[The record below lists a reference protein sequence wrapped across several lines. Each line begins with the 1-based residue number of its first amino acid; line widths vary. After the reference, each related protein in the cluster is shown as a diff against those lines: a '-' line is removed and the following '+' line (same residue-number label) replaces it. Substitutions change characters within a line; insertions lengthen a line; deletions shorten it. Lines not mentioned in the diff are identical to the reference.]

1 MKLFRILLHVI
12 PFSLGCLLLSACFSA
27 NRGYH
32 TSNNP
37 TATRLT
43 GSAFFAWANTQP
55 RAVWDSMAVQ
65 QMVSGNYPS
74 HVFRWVTIHTQLQVD
89 SVTTLRASYQVT
101 SDYLSIGTDAD
112 WSRVPLTAMAAQ
124 QLADSFQCFL
134 PTRKIVDDIYQAARV
149 KLAPM
154 PMFAFRDS
162 PVTMYQHHLI
172 IEGLR
177 NGRKGLIAGIKKDVV
192 IAALL
197 TRSAKPN
204 RIAIYGWHQ
213 LNGKPIQPLYAGH
226 VNWYVDYSH
235 GVRLVKRTIQINGR
249 PYDYIQVMQD
259 PLLRKLICDEADCDV
274 YRYTTI
280 SNHTAPV
287 K

>member
-1 MKLFRILLHVI
+1 MKLFRILLYVM

-101 SDYLSIGTDAD
+101 SDYLSVGTDAD

>member
-1 MKLFRILLHVI
+1 VFI
-12 PFSLGCLLLSACFSA
+12 GCLFLSGCVNAYKA
-27 NRGYH
+27 NH
-32 TSNNP
+32 PAVNKI
-37 TATRLT
+37 ATRIT

-65 QMVSGNYPS
+65 QIVAGNYPS
-74 HVFRWVTIHTQLQVD
+74 HVFRWVTIHTQFQVD
-89 SVTTLRASYQVT
+89 SVTTIRASYQVS

-124 QLADSFQCFL
+124 QIADSFQCFL

-177 NGRKGLIAGIKKDVV
+177 NGKKGLIAGIKKDVV
-192 IAALL
+192 IASLL

-226 VNWYVDYSH
+226 INWYVDYSH

-249 PYDYIQVMQD
+249 PYDYVQVMQD
-259 PLLRKLICDEADCDV
+259 PVLRKLICDEADCDV
-274 YRYTTI
+274 YRYTTLNI
-280 SNHTAPV
+280 HTAPV

>member
-1 MKLFRILLHVI
+1 MKLFRILFHVV
-12 PFSLGCLLLSACFSA
+12 PFSIGCLLLTGCVSPY
-27 NRGYH
+27 RGYQP
-32 TSNNP
+32 TPNS

-55 RAVWDSMAVQ
+55 RAVWDSMAVEQ
-65 QMVSGNYPS
+65 IVSGNYPH
-74 HVFRWVTIHTQLQVD
+74 HVFRWVTIYTQLQVD

-101 SDYLSIGTDAD
+101 SDYLSLGTDAD

-226 VNWYVDYSH
+226 VNWYADYSH

>member
-1 MKLFRILLHVI
+1 MKLFRILLHVM

-101 SDYLSIGTDAD
+101 SDYLSVGTDAD

-134 PTRKIVDDIYQAARV
+134 PTRKIVDDIYQAAQV

-197 TRSAKPN
+197 TRSAKLN

>member
-1 MKLFRILLHVI
+1 MKLFRILVNLM
-12 PFSLGCLLLSACFSA
+12 PFSFGCLLFTGCVSA
-27 NRGYH
+27 NRAYH
-32 TSNNP
+32 P
-37 TATRLT
+37 TDNLTANRLT

-65 QMVSGNYPS
+65 QIVSGNYPR
-74 HVFRWVTIHTQLQVD
+74 HIFRWKTIHTQIQVD
-89 SVTTLRASYQVT
+89 SITTLRASYQVT

-124 QLADSFQCFL
+124 QIADSFQCFL

-249 PYDYIQVMQD
+249 PYDYVQVMQD
-259 PLLRKLICDEADCDV
+259 PVLRKLICDEADCDV

>member
-1 MKLFRILLHVI
+1 M
-12 PFSLGCLLLSACFSA
+12 GCLLITGCVSPY
-27 NRGYH
+27 RGYH
-32 TSNNP
+32 TTPNS

-55 RAVWDSMAVQ
+55 RAVWDSMAVEQ
-65 QMVSGNYPS
+65 IFSGNYPS
-74 HVFRWVTIHTQLQVD
+74 HVFRWVTIHTQIQVD

-101 SDYLSIGTDAD
+101 SDYLSVGTDAD

-235 GVRLVKRTIQINGR
+235 GVRLVKRIIQINGR

-280 SNHTAPV
+280 SNHTVPV

>member
-1 MKLFRILLHVI
+1 MKLFRILLSVM
-12 PFSLGCLLLSACFSA
+12 PFSVGCLLFTGCVSPY
-27 NRGYH
+27 RGYH
-32 TSNNP
+32 PSNNP

-65 QMVSGNYPS
+65 QMLSGNYPR

-89 SVTTLRASYQVT
+89 SVTTIRASYQVT

-124 QLADSFQCFL
+124 QIADSFQCFL

-172 IEGLR
+172 VEGLR

-192 IAALL
+192 ITALL

-259 PLLRKLICDEADCDV
+259 PLLQKLICDEADCDV
-274 YRYTTI
+274 YRYATI

>member
-1 MKLFRILLHVI
+1 MKLVRILSHLFTVFI
-12 PFSLGCLLLSACFSA
+12 GCLFLSGCVNAYKA
-27 NRGYH
+27 NHPAG
-32 TSNNP
+32 NKI
-37 TATRLT
+37 ATRIT

-65 QMVSGNYPS
+65 QIVSGNYPN
-74 HVFRWVTIHTQLQVD
+74 HVFRWVTIHTQLKVD
-89 SVTTLRASYQVT
+89 SVTTIRATYQVS

-124 QLADSFQCFL
+124 QIADSFQCFL

-177 NGRKGLIAGIKKDVV
+177 NGKKGLIAGIKKDVV

-249 PYDYIQVMQD
+249 PYDYVQVMQD
-259 PLLRKLICDEADCDV
+259 PVLRKLICDEADCDV
-274 YRYTTI
+274 YRYTTLNI
-280 SNHTAPV
+280 HTAPV

>member
-1 MKLFRILLHVI
+1 MKLFRILFHVM
-12 PFSLGCLLLSACFSA
+12 PFSIGCLLLTGCVSAY
-27 NRGYH
+27 RKYH
-32 TSNNP
+32 PPTNP

-65 QMVSGNYPS
+65 QIVSGNYPH

-89 SVTTLRASYQVT
+89 SVTTLRATYQVT

-124 QLADSFQCFL
+124 QVADSFRCFL

-192 IAALL
+192 IASLL
-197 TRSAKPN
+197 TGSAKPN

-249 PYDYIQVMQD
+249 PYDYVQVMQD
-259 PLLRKLICDEADCDV
+259 PLLRKLICDEVDCDV
-274 YRYTTI
+274 YRYATI

>member
-1 MKLFRILLHVI
+1 M
-12 PFSLGCLLLSACFSA
+12 PFSIGCLILTGCVSAY
-27 NRGYH
+27 RGYH
-32 TSNNP
+32 PPINP
-37 TATRLT
+37 TATRFT

-65 QMVSGNYPS
+65 QIVSGNYPH
-74 HVFRWVTIHTQLQVD
+74 HVFRWVTIHTQLKVD

-226 VNWYVDYSH
+226 VNWYADYSH

-249 PYDYIQVMQD
+249 PYDYVQVMQD
-259 PLLRKLICDEADCDV
+259 PVLRKLICDEADCDV

-280 SNHTAPV
+280 STHTAPL

>member
-1 MKLFRILLHVI
+1 MKLFRILLHVM

>member
-1 MKLFRILLHVI
+1 MKLFRILFHVM
-12 PFSLGCLLLSACFSA
+12 PFSIGCLLLTGCVSAY
-27 NRGYH
+27 RGYH
-32 TSNNP
+32 PTTNP

-65 QMVSGNYPS
+65 QIVSGNYPH

-89 SVTTLRASYQVT
+89 SITTLLATYQVT

-124 QLADSFQCFL
+124 QVADSFRCFL

-226 VNWYVDYSH
+226 VNWYADYSH

-249 PYDYIQVMQD
+249 PYDYVQVMQD
-259 PLLRKLICDEADCDV
+259 PVLRKLICDEADCDV

-280 SNHTAPV
+280 STHTAPV

>member
-1 MKLFRILLHVI
+1 MKLFRILLYLM
-12 PFSLGCLLLSACFSA
+12 PFSMGCLLITGCVSPY
-27 NRGYH
+27 RGYH
-32 TSNNP
+32 TTPNS

-101 SDYLSIGTDAD
+101 SDYLSVGTDAD
-112 WSRVPLTAMAAQ
+112 WSRVPLTAIAAQ

>member
-1 MKLFRILLHVI
+1 MKLFRILFLVM
-12 PFSLGCLLLSACFSA
+12 PFSTGCLLLTGCVSAY
-27 NRGYH
+27 RGYH
-32 TSNNP
+32 SPTIP

-65 QMVSGNYPS
+65 QIVSGNYPH
-74 HVFRWVTIHTQLQVD
+74 HVFRWVTIHTKLQVD

-124 QLADSFQCFL
+124 QIADSFQCFL

-226 VNWYVDYSH
+226 VNWYADYSH

-249 PYDYIQVMQD
+249 PYDYVQVMQD
-259 PLLRKLICDEADCDV
+259 PVLRKLICDEADCDV

-280 SNHTAPV
+280 SNHTAPL

>member
-1 MKLFRILLHVI
+1 MKLFRILLHVM
-12 PFSLGCLLLSACFSA
+12 PFSLGCLLLTACFSA

-32 TSNNP
+32 PSNNP

-55 RAVWDSMAVQ
+55 RAVWDSMAVEQ
-65 QMVSGNYPS
+65 IVSGNYPS
-74 HVFRWVTIHTQLQVD
+74 HVFRWVTIHTQIQVD

-134 PTRKIVDDIYQAARV
+134 PTRKIVDDIYQAAQV

-280 SNHTAPV
+280 SNHTVPV

>member
-1 MKLFRILLHVI
+1 M
-12 PFSLGCLLLSACFSA
+12 GCLLITGCVSPY
-27 NRGYH
+27 RGYH
-32 TSNNP
+32 TTPNS

-55 RAVWDSMAVQ
+55 RAVWDSMAVEQ
-65 QMVSGNYPS
+65 IVSGNYPS
-74 HVFRWVTIHTQLQVD
+74 HVFRWVTIHTQIQVD

-101 SDYLSIGTDAD
+101 SDYLSVGTDAD

-134 PTRKIVDDIYQAARV
+134 PTRKIVDDIYQAAQV

>member
-1 MKLFRILLHVI
+1 MKLFRILLHVM

-55 RAVWDSMAVQ
+55 RAVWDSMAVEQ
-65 QMVSGNYPS
+65 IVSGNYPS
-74 HVFRWVTIHTQLQVD
+74 HVFRWVTIHTQIQVD

-101 SDYLSIGTDAD
+101 SDYLSVGTDAD

-134 PTRKIVDDIYQAARV
+134 PTRKIVDDIYQAAQV

>member
-1 MKLFRILLHVI
+1 MKLFRILLYVMS
-12 PFSLGCLLLSACFSA
+12 FSIGWLLITGCVSSY
-27 NRGYH
+27 RGYH
-32 TSNNP
+32 PIPNS
-37 TATRLT
+37 TATSLT
-43 GSAFFAWANTQP
+43 GSAFFAWANTQS
-55 RAVWDSMAVQ
+55 RTVWDSMAVQ
-65 QMVSGNYPS
+65 QIVSGNYPS

-101 SDYLSIGTDAD
+101 SDYLSLGSDAD

-226 VNWYVDYSH
+226 VNWYADYSH

>member
-1 MKLFRILLHVI
+1 MKLFRILLHVM
-12 PFSLGCLLLSACFSA
+12 PFSLGCLLLTACVSA

-32 TSNNP
+32 PSNNSI
-37 TATRLT
+37 ATRLT

-55 RAVWDSMAVQ
+55 RTVWDSMAVQ

-74 HVFRWVTIHTQLQVD
+74 HVFRWVTIHTQIQVD
-89 SVTTLRASYQVT
+89 SITTLRASYQVT

-124 QLADSFQCFL
+124 QIADSFQCFL

-192 IAALL
+192 IASLL

-249 PYDYIQVMQD
+249 PYDYVQVMQD
-259 PLLRKLICDEADCDV
+259 PLMRKLICDEADCDV
-274 YRYTTI
+274 YRYTTV

>member
-1 MKLFRILLHVI
+1 
-12 PFSLGCLLLSACFSA
+12 
-27 NRGYH
+27 
-32 TSNNP
+32 
-37 TATRLT
+37 
-43 GSAFFAWANTQP
+43 
-55 RAVWDSMAVQ
+55 
-65 QMVSGNYPS
+65 
-74 HVFRWVTIHTQLQVD
+74 
-89 SVTTLRASYQVT
+89 
-101 SDYLSIGTDAD
+101 
-112 WSRVPLTAMAAQ
+112 MAAQ

-226 VNWYVDYSH
+226 VNWYADYSH

-249 PYDYIQVMQD
+249 PYYYIQVMQD

>member
-1 MKLFRILLHVI
+1 MKLFRILFNVM
-12 PFSLGCLLLSACFSA
+12 PFSLGCLLLTGCVSA

-32 TSNNP
+32 PFNNP
-37 TATRLT
+37 TAIRLT
-43 GSAFFAWANTQP
+43 GSSFFAWANTQP
-55 RAVWDSMAVQ
+55 RTVWDSMAVQ

-74 HVFRWVTIHTQLQVD
+74 HVFRWVTIHTQIQVD

-124 QLADSFQCFL
+124 QIADSFQCFL
-134 PTRKIVDDIYQAARV
+134 PTRKIVDDIYEAARV

-192 IAALL
+192 IASLL

-249 PYDYIQVMQD
+249 PYDYVQVMQD
-259 PLLRKLICDEADCDV
+259 PLLRKLICDEVDCDV
-274 YRYTTI
+274 YRYATI

>member
-1 MKLFRILLHVI
+1 MKLFRILFLVM
-12 PFSLGCLLLSACFSA
+12 PFSIGCLLLTGCVSAY
-27 NRGYH
+27 RGYH
-32 TSNNP
+32 PTTNP
-37 TATRLT
+37 TATRFT

-65 QMVSGNYPS
+65 QIVSGNYPH

-124 QLADSFQCFL
+124 QIADSFQCFL

-226 VNWYVDYSH
+226 VNWYADYSH

-249 PYDYIQVMQD
+249 PYDYVQVMQD
-259 PLLRKLICDEADCDV
+259 PVLRKLICDEADCDV

>member
-1 MKLFRILLHVI
+1 MKLFRILLYI
-12 PFSLGCLLLSACFSA
+12 KSFSIGCLLLTGCVSPY
-27 NRGYH
+27 RGYH
-32 TSNNP
+32 TTPIS

-55 RAVWDSMAVQ
+55 RAVWDSMAVEQ
-65 QMVSGNYPS
+65 IVSGNYPS
-74 HVFRWVTIHTQLQVD
+74 HVFRWVTIHTQIQVD

-134 PTRKIVDDIYQAARV
+134 PTRKIVDDIYQAAQV

>member
-1 MKLFRILLHVI
+1 MKLFRILLHAM
-12 PFSLGCLLLSACFSA
+12 PFFIGCLLFTGCVSPY
-27 NRGYH
+27 RGYH
-32 TSNNP
+32 PTPNS

-65 QMVSGNYPS
+65 QMLSGNYPR
-74 HVFRWVTIHTQLQVD
+74 HVFRWVTIHTQLHVD
-89 SVTTLRASYQVT
+89 SVTIIRASYQVT

-124 QLADSFQCFL
+124 QIADSFQCFL
-134 PTRKIVDDIYQAARV
+134 PTRKIVDDIYQAAQV

-177 NGRKGLIAGIKKDVV
+177 NGMKGLIAGIKKDVV
-192 IAALL
+192 ITALL

-249 PYDYIQVMQD
+249 PYDYVQVMQD

>member
-1 MKLFRILLHVI
+1 MKLFRILFHVV
-12 PFSLGCLLLSACFSA
+12 PFSIGCLLLTGCVSPY
-27 NRGYH
+27 RGYQP
-32 TSNNP
+32 TPNS

-55 RAVWDSMAVQ
+55 RAVWDSMAVEQ
-65 QMVSGNYPS
+65 IFSGNYPS
-74 HVFRWVTIHTQLQVD
+74 HVFRWVTIHTQIQVD

-101 SDYLSIGTDAD
+101 SDYLSLGTDAD

-226 VNWYVDYSH
+226 VNWYADYSH

>member
-1 MKLFRILLHVI
+1 MKLFRILLYLM
-12 PFSLGCLLLSACFSA
+12 PFSMGCLLITGCVSPY
-27 NRGYH
+27 RGYH
-32 TSNNP
+32 TTPNS

-55 RAVWDSMAVQ
+55 RAVWDSMAVEQ
-65 QMVSGNYPS
+65 IFSGNYPS
-74 HVFRWVTIHTQLQVD
+74 HVFRWVTIHTQIQVD

-101 SDYLSIGTDAD
+101 SDYLSLGTDAD
-112 WSRVPLTAMAAQ
+112 WSRVPLTSMAAQ

-134 PTRKIVDDIYQAARV
+134 PTRKIVDDIYQAAQV

>member
-1 MKLFRILLHVI
+1 MKLFRILFHVM
-12 PFSLGCLLLSACFSA
+12 PFSIGCLLLTGCVSAY
-27 NRGYH
+27 RGYH
-32 TSNNP
+32 SPTIP

-65 QMVSGNYPS
+65 QIVSGNYPH
-74 HVFRWVTIHTQLQVD
+74 HVFGWVTIHTQLQVD

-124 QLADSFQCFL
+124 QIADSFQCFL

-192 IAALL
+192 IASLL
-197 TRSAKPN
+197 TRTTKPN

-226 VNWYVDYSH
+226 VNWYADYSH

-249 PYDYIQVMQD
+249 PYDYVQVMQD
-259 PLLRKLICDEADCDV
+259 PVLRKLICDEADCDV

>member
-1 MKLFRILLHVI
+1 MKLFRILLYLM
-12 PFSLGCLLLSACFSA
+12 PFSMGCLLITGCVSPY
-27 NRGYH
+27 RGYH
-32 TSNNP
+32 TTPNS

-55 RAVWDSMAVQ
+55 RAVWDSMAVEQ
-65 QMVSGNYPS
+65 IVSGNYPS
-74 HVFRWVTIHTQLQVD
+74 HVFRWVTIHTQIQVD

-101 SDYLSIGTDAD
+101 SDYLSVGTDAD

-134 PTRKIVDDIYQAARV
+134 PTRKIVDDIYQAAQV

-162 PVTMYQHHLI
+162 PVTMYQHHLS

-235 GVRLVKRTIQINGR
+235 GVRLVKRTIQINVSPR
-249 PYDYIQVMQD
+249 
-259 PLLRKLICDEADCDV
+259 
-274 YRYTTI
+274 
-280 SNHTAPV
+280 
-287 K
+287 

>member
-1 MKLFRILLHVI
+1 MKLFRILFLVM
-12 PFSLGCLLLSACFSA
+12 PFSIGCLLLTGCVSAY
-27 NRGYH
+27 RGYH
-32 TSNNP
+32 SPTIP

-65 QMVSGNYPS
+65 QIVSGNYPH
-74 HVFRWVTIHTQLQVD
+74 HVFRWVTIHTQLKVD

-124 QLADSFQCFL
+124 QIADSFQCFL

-226 VNWYVDYSH
+226 VNWYADYSH

-249 PYDYIQVMQD
+249 PYDYVQVMQD
-259 PLLRKLICDEADCDV
+259 PVLRKLICDEADCDV

>member
-1 MKLFRILLHVI
+1 MKLFRILLHVM
-12 PFSLGCLLLSACFSA
+12 PFSLGCLLLTACFSA

-101 SDYLSIGTDAD
+101 SDYLSLGTDAD

-177 NGRKGLIAGIKKDVV
+177 NGRKGLIVGIKKDVV

-259 PLLRKLICDEADCDV
+259 PLLRKLICDEPDCDV

>member
-1 MKLFRILLHVI
+1 MKLFRILLHVM

-55 RAVWDSMAVQ
+55 RAVWDSMAVEQ
-65 QMVSGNYPS
+65 IVSGNYPS
-74 HVFRWVTIHTQLQVD
+74 HVFRWVTIHTQIQVD

-134 PTRKIVDDIYQAARV
+134 PTRNIVDDIYQAARV

>member
-1 MKLFRILLHVI
+1 MKLFRILLHVM
-12 PFSLGCLLLSACFSA
+12 PFYIGCLLLTGCVSPY
-27 NRGYH
+27 RGYH
-32 TSNNP
+32 PTPNS

-65 QMVSGNYPS
+65 QMVSGNYPR

-89 SVTTLRASYQVT
+89 SVTTIRASYQVT

-124 QLADSFQCFL
+124 QIADSFQCFL

-192 IAALL
+192 IASLL
-197 TRSAKPN
+197 TRTTKPN

-249 PYDYIQVMQD
+249 PYDYVQVMQD

-280 SNHTAPV
+280 SNHIAPV